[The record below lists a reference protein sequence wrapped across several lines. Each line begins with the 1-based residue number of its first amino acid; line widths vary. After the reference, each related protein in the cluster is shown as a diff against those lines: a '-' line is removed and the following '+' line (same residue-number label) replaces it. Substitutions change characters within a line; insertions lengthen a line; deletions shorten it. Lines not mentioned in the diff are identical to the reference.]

1 LKPILLKLSNYIGR
15 SKNIFDPDVIGT
27 LQSSS
32 NLAYIL
38 ENENKPVGDTPS
50 ISLTLI
56 IPFTVL

>member
-1 LKPILLKLSNYIGR
+1 VKLSNYIGR